1 MARDLPSR
9 PRRPVG
15 HVLTTARARRRREEP
30 FWTALFE
37 AHPQP
42 VLLADAATLRVVGAN
57 RAACARY
64 GYDETELATLLVT
77 DLHPHEDL
85 HAVRAAWALRGPA
98 GRAPFAG
105 TQVAKD
111 GATFAVEVCVTAAF
125 VLRGQRVRMTVVN
138 DVTDRDNA
146 LAKARAS
153 DARYRQIVDTAM
165 EGVVTIDPD
174 QVLSVLNQQASDM
187 LGYAVDEAVQPH
199 VTEIATDAALPGDDV
214 GPTGEREMTL
224 RRKNGSTVSVLLSES
239 PLVDSG
245 GAYAGQLGMITDLS
259 QREQFAAEL
268 TFRSRHDPLTG
279 LPNRLVLVDRLE
291 RALRRA
297 THGNQSVAVALLDV
311 DGFTDVNTTY
321 GVACGDELLNGIAAR
336 LVTSVGADDIVA
348 RFGGD
353 EFAVVLGGIAAERA
367 AVDVAERI
375 VAAFDEPFEVA
386 GEPRFGSASVGVVVT
401 DPDVPRGASELL
413 SDADAAMYRAKESRR
428 GGFEI
433 FDAGLRATITDRLR
447 LEQDLRQALDDGRR
461 LWVAYQP
468 YWNLPDR
475 TIAGVEA
482 LVRWDHPVRGSIPP
496 AEFIPVAEDS
506 GLIVDLGARVL
517 REACR
522 EVARLRAEIPAAAHL
537 RLTVNLSARQVA
549 SRSIVDTVASVLA
562 ETGMLPEDLGLE
574 LTEHML
580 IEESPETIETITAL
594 QELGVGLILDD
605 FGTGY
610 SSLRY
615 LQRYPLNG
623 LKIDRSF
630 VDGLGVDGDG
640 GGGIVEAIIGM
651 ARALDMRV
659 VPEGVE
665 TEGQLRRLEALG
677 CEFAQGFLL
686 SRPLTPAA
694 LKTMLRAG
702 GRPASA

>member
-77 DLHPHEDL
+77 DLHPREDL

-146 LAKARAS
+146 LAKSRAS

-353 EFAVVLGGIAAERA
+353 EFAVVATGTGSFAAALADRLRGALAAPYAVGETQVAITASMGVALGRHGDRAAALLGGADLALLLA
-367 AVDVAERI
+367 K
-375 VAAFDEPFEVA
+375 A
-386 GEPRFGSASVGVVVT
+386 GG
-401 DPDVPRGASELL
+401 
-413 SDADAAMYRAKESRR
+413 R
-428 GGFEI
+428 GGTEFVTE
-433 FDAGLRATITDRLR
+433 ALRATSRQRIG
-447 LEQDLRQALDDGRR
+447 LESDLRRAVERHEFSLLFQPVVSLDDGHI
-461 LWVAYQP
+461 VGA
-468 YWNLPDR
+468 
-475 TIAGVEA
+475 EA
-482 LVRWDHPVRGSIPP
+482 LIRWEHPKRGTLAPDD
-496 AEFIPVAEDS
+496 FIAVAEET
-506 GLIVDLGARVL
+506 GLIDPIGQWAIE
-517 REACR
+517 EACR
-522 EVARLRAEIPAAAHL
+522 RFAAWQAQSPD
-537 RLTVNLSARQVA
+537 LTMAVNVSARQLA
-549 SRSIVDTVASVLA
+549 AGTLEGIVREAVTLASVDPSHLA
-562 ETGMLPEDLGLE
+562 LE
-574 LTEHML
+574 ITEGVLMDDVEL
-580 IEESPETIETITAL
+580 SVATLTAL
-594 QELGVGLILDD
+594 RKTGVTISVDD

-610 SSLRY
+610 SSLSY
-615 LQRYPLNG
+615 LNRFPVDA
-623 LKIDRSF
+623 LKIDQTF
-630 VDGLGVDGDG
+630 VAGLPGDLYDTALVKAVISLAG
-640 GGGIVEAIIGM
+640 
-651 ARALDMRV
+651 ALDLDV
-659 VPEGVE
+659 IAEGVE
-665 TEGQLRRLEALG
+665 NEAQAATLLRLG
-677 CEFAQGFLL
+677 CHRAQGFYFAC
-686 SRPLTPAA
+686 PLTADGFAVALAASTAPA
-694 LKTMLRAG
+694 R
-702 GRPASA
+702 